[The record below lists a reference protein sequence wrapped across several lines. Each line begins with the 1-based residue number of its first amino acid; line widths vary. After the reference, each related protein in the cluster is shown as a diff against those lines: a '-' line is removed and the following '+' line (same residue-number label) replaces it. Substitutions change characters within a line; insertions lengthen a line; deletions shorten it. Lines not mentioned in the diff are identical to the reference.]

1 MDDKKELPERFPCS
15 GCAFSYTVGRGK
27 GEYKGQQVIR
37 KHNSRTGPGLC
48 SGAGKPPRTEEQQA
62 EIERLSEDAFS
73 SPAHVHDYQYGDD
86 GNGHSGSFC
95 IVCGPDP
102 CEEEPDECAC
112 GGTDY
117 DCPNGCGGD
126 GADED
131 ETEPQR
137 QLRLAGA
144 YDNPGPRG
152 HERPLLAVAARAMA
166 KSVAVATGLT
176 ELVDSI
182 AASTL
187 AQEPVPSVAHLFTDL
202 SGVTWS
208 HPGDREACVL
218 PECVLSRPSDLS
230 HTTKD
235 ERAELHR
242 QSVQAIADAD
252 QLHVRP
258 SVPDAFQ
265 APAPAPVPEPAVSG
279 QPEPE
284 RDRWGRY
291 MLPLGKGGKLVGT
304 TRATTFAKSTSDTFN
319 LSQWG
324 DRMVVRGLTLRPDLV
339 ALAHGLDV
347 KRDRDALNSIAE
359 QAKEAAGN
367 KVAANLGTA
376 LHSFSERLDAGLMG
390 TLEVPAPYRR
400 QMELYAETVMRSGLT
415 SRPEWIERTTAVT
428 VQGTRPG
435 VVEEVAGTLDRIFQ
449 LPNGDLVIGDLK
461 TGADLTYGWGEIA
474 VQLAVY
480 ARGVNQR
487 GLFDHRT
494 KTWEAVGIPG
504 PVLGKITPSVR
515 TDFAIVMHL
524 PADPTEGGKYPGRQP
539 SCELYWV
546 DLREGWEA
554 AGLNADVRSWRK
566 TKNLARPLHRDDI
579 ETGGIWN
586 PQEGTLVEPGTTYQV
601 EQIKDQPSPATVQ
614 VSEAA
619 ASHLHSAI
627 AQANEALE
635 NAREAQARWELAE
648 KHFRSATSREA
659 LKQLWQYATDC
670 GHFSEDQVSR
680 LTAIGM
686 EQLNLLEPSPS

>member
-48 SGAGKPPRTEEQQA
+48 SGAGVPPQDPETLAMVAQTV
-62 EIERLSEDAFS
+62 DAFS

-86 GNGHSGSFC
+86 GHGHSGSFC
-95 IVCGPDP
+95 IVDGCG
-102 CEEEPDECAC
+102 EEEPDECAC
-112 GGTDY
+112 GGTDH

-126 GADED
+126 EADED
-131 ETEPQR
+131 GPGTSP
-137 QLRLAGA
+137 LLAVA
-144 YDNPGPRG
+144 AAPLLDNPGPRG
-152 HERPLLAVAARAMA
+152 YE
-166 KSVAVATGLT
+166 T
-176 ELVDSI
+176 
-182 AASTL
+182 ASTL
-187 AQEPVPSVAHLFTDL
+187 AQDPVPSVAHLFTDL
-202 SGVTWS
+202 SGVQWS

-218 PECVLSRPSDLS
+218 PECVLARPAMTDDPGPRG
-230 HTTKD
+230 H
-235 ERAELHR
+235 ERSLLAFL
-242 QSVQAIADAD
+242 AA
-252 QLHVRP
+252 
-258 SVPDAFQ
+258 PDAFQ

-347 KRDRDALNSIAE
+347 KKDRDALNSIAE

-376 LHSFSERLDAGLMG
+376 LHSFSERLDAGLLG
-390 TLEVPAPYRR
+390 LAEIPQQYQR
-400 QMELYAETVMRSGLT
+400 QMQLYVDTVGQSGLT

-428 VQGTRPG
+428 VAGTRPG
-435 VVEEVAGTLDRIFQ
+435 VTEEVAGTLDRIFQ

-474 VQLAVY
+474 VQLALY
-480 ARGVNQR
+480 SHGVNQR
-487 GLFDHRT
+487 GLYDHRT
-494 KTWEAVGIPG
+494 KTWEAVGVPG
-504 PVLGKITPSVR
+504 PVLGKITPTVR

-524 PADPTEGGKYPGRQP
+524 PADPTEGGKYPDRQP

-566 TKNLARPLHRDDI
+566 TKNLARPLRREDI

-586 PQEGTLVEPGTTYQV
+586 PQEGTLVETGTTYQV
-601 EQIKDQPSPATVQ
+601 EQIKAHPSPATAQ

-619 ASHLHSAI
+619 ADHLHSAI
-627 AQANEALE
+627 AQADEALE

-670 GHFSEDQVSR
+670 GHFTPDQVGR